1 MVEFIKTTRK
11 TKCSELA
18 AINLHPHIFI
28 TFAIFII
35 VTDPPSPSHFLVM
48 GMLTA
53 DANGGAGRRF
63 RFRLP
68 LLVGCCI
75 DDDDLKGAAAV
86 GGGSLG
92 CNNGES
98 SFASLFIET
107 LALCNFSV

>member
-1 MVEFIKTTRK
+1 MR
-11 TKCSELA
+11 
-18 AINLHPHIFI
+18 
-28 TFAIFII
+28 
-35 VTDPPSPSHFLVM
+35 
-48 GMLTA
+48 MLTA
-53 DANGGAGRRF
+53 VANGGACRRF

-107 LALCNFSV
+107 LALCNFSVEKCKNTRMSKKLEVVKMLLLPSLEALCVTMRHQLCPGGIPGAT